1 MSYWGYHLLAD
12 CSGCNLEQISSKENV
27 RQFVIALVKNIDMV
41 AHGEPMIEYFAEHD
55 PSKAGLSLM
64 QLIVT
69 SSITGHFVDRDRH
82 AYLDVFSC
90 KPFSIDAVEDTIKEY
105 FGAQKI
111 RVNFVTRHAD

>member
-1 MSYWGYHLLAD
+1 MSYWGYHAMLD
-12 CSGCNLEQISSKENV
+12 CAECDLESISSKEV
-27 RQFVIALVKNIDMV
+27 VYKFTKALVKNIDMV
-41 AHGEPMIEYFAEHD
+41 AHGEPIIEYFAEHD

-90 KPFSIDAVEDTIKEY
+90 KPFDLGAIEDTVKQY
-105 FGAQKI
+105 FGAKKI
-111 RVNFVTRHAD
+111 RVNFVTRHAG

>member
-1 MSYWGYHLLAD
+1 MAYWGYHLMLD

-27 RQFVIALVKNIDMV
+27 ANFTKALVKNIDMV
-41 AHGEPMIEYFAEHD
+41 AHGEPVIVYFAEHD

-90 KPFSIDAVEDTIKEY
+90 KPFDIGAVEDTVKEY
-105 FGAQKI
+105 FGAEKI

>member
-1 MSYWGYHLLAD
+1 MSYWGYHLMLD
-12 CSGCNLEQISSKENV
+12 CSGCNVEKISSKENV
-27 RQFVIALVKNIDMV
+27 VAFVKELVENIDMV
-41 AHGEPMIEYFAEHD
+41 AHGEPVVEYFAAHD

-90 KPFSIDAVEDTIKEY
+90 KPFDIGAVEDTVKEY
-105 FGAQKI
+105 FGAEKI